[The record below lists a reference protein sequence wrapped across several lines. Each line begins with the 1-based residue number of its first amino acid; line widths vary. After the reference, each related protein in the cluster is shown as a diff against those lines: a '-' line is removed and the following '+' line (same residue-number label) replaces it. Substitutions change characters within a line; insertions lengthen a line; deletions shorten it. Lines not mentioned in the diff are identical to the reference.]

1 MWSGLPLYQVVAL
14 RLSAEAFELAGDG
27 AGIKYLSK
35 AYTHTVFPM
44 LRFVLSRRVKRN
56 HTAVPIR

>member
-35 AYTHTVFPM
+35 AYTHTVFSTIRCA
-44 LRFVLSRRVKRN
+44 LNRRVK
-56 HTAVPIR
+56 

>member
-35 AYTHTVFPM
+35 AYTHTVFST
-44 LRFVLSRRVKRN
+44 LRCALNRRVK
-56 HTAVPIR
+56 